1 MISSTVL
8 FVQVHLQQYA
18 DTIYSAGEPRGYS
31 DDNPQPSTSRSEDPQ
46 STVEDDTVA
55 DFNTSMAELEIVTKD
70 RNEAETNG
78 SKTDISEPEAEGHSN
93 GQVAEE
99 KSPDKGEDSSSAEV
113 SSGGDNSIRVTE
125 SKDREDNSQT
135 AENSDRGD
143 KPQTAENVESSD
155 RHTTEESKSDSD
167 SEEDNALVDTAR
179 VVEDFEINSLKM

>member
-1 MISSTVL
+1 M
-8 FVQVHLQQYA
+8 HLQQYA

-31 DDNPQPSTSRSEDPQ
+31 DDNPQPSTSQSEDPQ

-55 DFNTSMAELEIVTKD
+55 DFNTSMAELETVTKD
-70 RNEAETNG
+70 RKATETNG
-78 SKTDISEPEAEGHSN
+78 SKTDISEPVAEGHSK
-93 GQVAEE
+93 GQAE
-99 KSPDKGEDSSSAEV
+99 KTSPDQGENSSSAKV
-113 SSGGDNSIRVTE
+113 SIGGDNSNRVTE
-125 SKDREDNSQT
+125 STDREDNSQT

-155 RHTTEESKSDSD
+155 RQTTEESKDKSNSD

>member
-1 MISSTVL
+1 M
-8 FVQVHLQQYA
+8 HLQQYA

-55 DFNTSMAELEIVTKD
+55 DFNTSMAELETVTKD
-70 RNEAETNG
+70 RNKAETNG

-99 KSPDKGEDSSSAEV
+99 KSSDQGENSSSAEV
-113 SSGGDNSIRVTE
+113 SSGGDNSNRVTE
-125 SKDREDNSQT
+125 SKDKEDNSQT

-143 KPQTAENVESSD
+143 KTQTAENVESSD
-155 RHTTEESKSDSD
+155 GQTTEESKLNSD

>member
-1 MISSTVL
+1 M
-8 FVQVHLQQYA
+8 HLQQYA

-31 DDNPQPSTSRSEDPQ
+31 DDNPQPSTSLSEDPQ

-55 DFNTSMAELEIVTKD
+55 DFNTSMAELETVTKD
-70 RNEAETNG
+70 RNEAKTNS

-99 KSPDKGEDSSSAEV
+99 KSPDKGEDFSTAEV
-113 SSGGDNSIRVTE
+113 SSGGDNSKAAE
-125 SKDREDNSQT
+125 SKDKEDNSQT
-135 AENSDRGD
+135 AENSDGGD

-155 RHTTEESKSDSD
+155 RHTTEESKSNSD
-167 SEEDNALVDTAR
+167 SEEDNALVDTAS